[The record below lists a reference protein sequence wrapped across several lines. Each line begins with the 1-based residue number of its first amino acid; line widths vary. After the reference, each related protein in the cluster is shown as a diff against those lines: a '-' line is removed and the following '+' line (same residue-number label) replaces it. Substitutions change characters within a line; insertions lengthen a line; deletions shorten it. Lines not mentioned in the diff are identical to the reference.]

1 MLKEP
6 LLKALNAALQTYLNA
21 DPHSKD
27 RLRKLHGK
35 AFALK
40 LHPFDFT
47 LYGECTQH
55 SIHLSTEA
63 PTPIQTTISGTPL
76 QLAALAFTKSNARHR
91 FFADDITLEG
101 NAEFAQ
107 QLMHVFDALSIDW
120 EEIISHCLG
129 DGPAY
134 RLSQA
139 VVFAKNSLKQG
150 IKSLIRNTDDYL
162 HEECELAPHPFALE
176 DFMNDVDELSMNTER
191 LSARIHHLSA
201 TLTDE
206 APHETP

>member
-6 LLKALNAALQTYLNA
+6 LLKALNAALETYLHA

-27 RLRKLHGK
+27 RLRKLQGK
-35 AFALK
+35 AFALT
-40 LHPFDFT
+40 LNPFHFT
-47 LYGECTQH
+47 LYGECSEQ
-55 SIHLSTEA
+55 SIVLSTDA
-63 PTPIQTTISGTPL
+63 PANVQTTITGTPL
-76 QLAALAFTKSNARHR
+76 QLAALALTKSDARHR
-91 FFADDITLEG
+91 FFADDITLDG

-120 EEIISHCLG
+120 EEILSHCLG

-139 VVFAKNSLKQG
+139 VAFAKNSLKHS
-150 IKSLIRNTDDYL
+150 IKSFIRNTDDYL
-162 HEECELAPHPFALE
+162 HDECELAPHPFALE

-191 LSARIHHLSA
+191 LSARIHHFSA